1 MFNNA
6 WEVLIKICSI
16 YTWKYFLISL
26 LNWHRFC
33 VWTFSHFDVFI
44 SKYSHF
50 RSIYFEEEIE
60 PLFRQLFLRLILLKP
75 SWAKCFFPH
84 PFYRN
89 LKTYKKSNAIKTIQY
104 QIPYIFLKTTQDR
117 KNEPLSLVRG
127 PYWCIKF
134 NCLFNNNGKRWWSLH
149 IPYISHKDIK
159 ISILKYFVNRKMNE
173 SKKIMLS

>member
-1 MFNNA
+1 MFN
-6 WEVLIKICSI
+6 I
-16 YTWKYFLISL
+16 YLEIFSHFSL

-104 QIPYIFLKTTQDR
+104 QIPYIVLKIAQHR
-117 KNEPLSLVRG
+117 KKEPLSLVRV
-127 PYWCIKF
+127 PYWCIKL
-134 NCLFNNNGKRWWSLH
+134 NCLFNNNWKRWWSSTTV
-149 IPYISHKDIK
+149 IGISPY
-159 ISILKYFVNRKMNE
+159 SIY
-173 SKKIMLS
+173 